1 MASIGSR
8 LAAETLLM
16 SMLVMLLVGCST
28 PRIIRETPEANPPT
42 PTALPTA
49 TAVDLAA
56 SPVAT
61 PTTVPVTVDRVVLST
76 RVDDSDAP
84 LAETTVVSETA
95 RQIFLC
101 VHVQGLP
108 PGTPLRAYW
117 LENEQIIAQSDDMTI
132 ETQDSPSWVALAYQ
146 PPFALKPDATY
157 AVELLIDNQKFDRFL
172 FRVGKGDPAKA
183 IAEAAFATGF
193 DNIGKPVGVRT
204 RFPADSEELTF
215 RARVSRMV
223 EPDGWTVTTL
233 WFRGDVLIDQ
243 LAPDPTEDPRML
255 TFTLRP
261 DGSLPEGNYS
271 VTLLL
276 NGVEARTVPFEIT
289 EAGSVPVEEPTP
301 TVTPA
306 LANAVRITDLVV
318 TDRVNPRTNVPLGDD
333 ITIWDSR
340 EDGTADLWL
349 AMEVENLTRDDVV
362 EVRLHRRGSLYSNER
377 LPRQTREEGWI
388 AVPLSVDVPT
398 RENGPVEYTIT
409 VLVNGNRTETQTLL
423 VNPVVR

>member
-1 MASIGSR
+1 LASIGNH
-8 LAAETLLM
+8 LAAKYFLL
-16 SMLVMLLVGCST
+16 SMLVVLMAGCST

-42 PTALPTA
+42 PTAPATA
-49 TAVDLAA
+49 TAVEIEA
-56 SPVAT
+56 SPLAS
-61 PTTVPVTVDRVVLST
+61 PTIEAVIVDRVVLATS
-76 RVDDSDAP
+76 VDERDAP
-84 LAETTVVSETA
+84 LSETTVVSENA

-117 LENEQIIAQSDDMTI
+117 LENEQVIAQSDDMSI
-132 ETQDSPSWVALAYQ
+132 ETQGRPSWVALAYQ

-157 AVELLIDNQKFDRFL
+157 AVELLIDNVKFDRFL
-172 FRVGKGDPAKA
+172 FRVGSGDATKA

-204 RFPADSEELTF
+204 KFPADSEELVF

-223 EPDGWTVTTL
+223 DPAGWTVTTL

-243 LAPDPTEDPRML
+243 LAPDPTDDPRML

-261 DGSLPEGNYS
+261 NGSLPEGDYA

-276 NGVEARTVPFEIT
+276 NGVEARTVPFEVT
-289 EAGSVPVEEPTP
+289 AAGGVPPEEPSP
-301 TVTPA
+301 TETPA
-306 LANAVRITDLVV
+306 LADAPRITDIVV
-318 TDRVNPRTNVPLGDD
+318 TDRVNPRTNAPVGDD
-333 ITIWDSR
+333 ITMWDARAES
-340 EDGTADLWL
+340 TADLWL
-349 AMEVENLTRDDVV
+349 AIEVENLTRDDVV

-377 LPRQTREEGWI
+377 LPRQIREQGWI
-388 AVPLSVDVPT
+388 AVPLSVEVPALQ
-398 RENGPVEYTIT
+398 NGPVEYTIT